1 MFYCNFRRKTDDK
14 FVGTSKKSD
23 KDEKLQSN
31 SSQAPKNT
39 QKDIKIVQKQY
50 KINGFLG
57 LRNLKFIPVNNPE
70 SP

>member
-1 MFYCNFRRKTDDK
+1 MFYRNVRRKADDK
-14 FVGTSKKSD
+14 AIGPCKKVD

-31 SSQAPKNT
+31 SRQAPKNT
-39 QKDIKIVQKQY
+39 KKDIKIVQKQY

-57 LRNLKFIPVNNPE
+57 LRNLKFIPVNIPE

>member
-1 MFYCNFRRKTDDK
+1 MFYRNVRRKTDTKDL
-14 FVGTSKKSD
+14 GTCKKVD

-39 QKDIKIVQKQY
+39 KKDIKIVQKQY

-57 LRNLKFIPVNNPE
+57 LRNLKFIPVNIPE

>member
-1 MFYCNFRRKTDDK
+1 VFYRNVRRKTDGK
-14 FVGTSKKSD
+14 VVGPCKKVD

-31 SSQAPKNT
+31 SSQAPKT
-39 QKDIKIVQKQY
+39 TKKDIKIVQKQY

-57 LRNLKFIPVNNPE
+57 LRNLKFIPVNIPE

>member
-1 MFYCNFRRKTDDK
+1 MFFRNVRRKTDDK
-14 FVGTSKKSD
+14 VVGPSKKVD

-39 QKDIKIVQKQY
+39 KKDIKIVQKQY

-57 LRNLKFIPVNNPE
+57 LRNLKFIPVNIPE

>member
-1 MFYCNFRRKTDDK
+1 VFFRNARRKTDTK
-14 FVGTSKKSD
+14 VVGPCKKVD

-31 SSQAPKNT
+31 SSQTSKNT
-39 QKDIKIVQKQY
+39 KKDIKIVQKQY

-57 LRNLKFIPVNNPE
+57 LRNLKFIPVNIPE

>member
-1 MFYCNFRRKTDDK
+1 MFYRNVRRKTDGK
-14 FVGTSKKSD
+14 VVGPSKKVD

-39 QKDIKIVQKQY
+39 KKDIKIVQKQY

-57 LRNLKFIPVNNPE
+57 LRNLKFIPVNIPE
-70 SP
+70 SS

>member
-1 MFYCNFRRKTDDK
+1 MFYRNVRRKTDSK
-14 FVGTSKKSD
+14 AVGPCKKVD

-39 QKDIKIVQKQY
+39 KKDIKIVQKQY

-57 LRNLKFIPVNNPE
+57 LRNLKFIPVNIPE

>member
-1 MFYCNFRRKTDDK
+1 MFYRSFRRKTDDK
-14 FVGTSKKSD
+14 ALGPCKKVD

-31 SSQAPKNT
+31 SSQAPKT
-39 QKDIKIVQKQY
+39 TKKDIKIVQKQY

-57 LRNLKFIPVNNPE
+57 LRNLKFIPVNIPE

>member
-1 MFYCNFRRKTDDK
+1 MFFRNVRRKADDK
-14 FVGTSKKSD
+14 AIGPCKKVD

-31 SSQAPKNT
+31 SNQAPKNT
-39 QKDIKIVQKQY
+39 KKDIKIVQKQY

-57 LRNLKFIPVNNPE
+57 LRNLKFIPVNIPE

>member
-1 MFYCNFRRKTDDK
+1 VFYRNVRRKTDGK
-14 FVGTSKKSD
+14 AVRPCKKVD

-31 SSQAPKNT
+31 PGQTPKNPK
-39 QKDIKIVQKQY
+39 KDIKIVQKQY